1 MSRLAFG
8 GDNVGATCGARAQAM
23 LAALE
28 SGRCNTVVVNLNEI
42 RDRSD
47 PKSAMYVREEDS
59 QLWEVRG
66 NASPSRRVALSRIAL
81 TECAR
86 AVCGEQGHVLHTAFG
101 KGSIRREQTVVVAA
115 VNLADKGLP
124 PGTMPSGVA
133 PDAVSKLVE
142 DGLHTLGLELFDVLL
157 LRIPSSPQHF
167 SVGRDTPDVVRLLES
182 QRAAGRVGSYG
193 FACSALTAA
202 EAVDRPV
209 LQPVRSLLATV
220 ENVYRQHGLSCLSYE

>member
-66 NASPSRRVALSRIAL
+66 NA
-81 TECAR
+81 CAR